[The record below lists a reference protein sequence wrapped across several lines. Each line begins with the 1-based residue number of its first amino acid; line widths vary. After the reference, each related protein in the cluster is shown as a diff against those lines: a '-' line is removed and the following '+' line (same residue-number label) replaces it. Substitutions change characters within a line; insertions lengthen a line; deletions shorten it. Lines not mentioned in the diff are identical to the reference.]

1 MHLII
6 LFILFMIDMYTT
18 VQKTGVSKLIK
29 NDREEFLSTFLFL
42 IIAVL
47 LDIKYITVYTKIIKS
62 TLLIVRNVSL

>member
-1 MHLII
+1 
-6 LFILFMIDMYTT
+6 MIDMYTT

-47 LDIKYITVYTKIIKS
+47 LDIKCITVYIKIIKS